1 MLKLKSELI
10 PQNLSELEH
19 TLLEL
24 RGIKAGTKE
33 AEKFFKVPKIDKL
46 KNKDIELNKSQLET
60 AVKRIVEAI
69 NNKESIVIFGD
80 YDADGVC
87 ATTILWKSITSLG
100 GLAKPFVPERE
111 KHGYGITP
119 LALKE
124 VIENHQPKLV
134 ITVDNGIVAHEA
146 VEFLNTQKIDCII
159 TDHHEP
165 EISLENGKELMP
177 NALAVVHS
185 TKLCGTTVAYF
196 VAKEL
201 ESHFDSEQV
210 TKEDQSALKEKS
222 EIEKLALCGI
232 ATIAD
237 QVKLLGAN
245 RSFAYYGLK
254 ALQKT
259 TNIGLLA
266 LFKLSGIKQEEIN
279 EVTVGFM
286 IAPRINAMGRI
297 DTPLSALRLLCTSN
311 SQTVNSLAQKVCAT
325 NTKRQNITTDYL
337 ETAKAEIALQV
348 NEHLNI
354 VASSEFHEG
363 VIGLIAGHITQ
374 MTNKPS
380 IVIAL
385 KDEIG
390 KASARSVYGVDIVSL
405 LREFKSEFLAVG
417 GHKMAAGFSFK
428 IEKFDEIKNKIF
440 ALAKE
445 KIAIELLSNQ
455 VVADL
460 ELSKS
465 LVSLETYNFLQKFA
479 PFGQG
484 NEAPAFYFKNYK
496 ILTIKQLGKDQ
507 NHLKITCLDSQN
519 LNSNQLTLLGWKMGD
534 VASNFTVGQEINFV
548 GSLSINNWQNKTYL
562 QVEVS
567 AIF

>member
-1 MLKLKSELI
+1 MLKIKSKSI
-10 PQNLSELEH
+10 PQNLSELENI
-19 TLLEL
+19 LLEL

-33 AEKFFKVPKIDKL
+33 AETFFDPPKIDNL
-46 KNKDIELNKSQLET
+46 KDIDIEINKKQLKT
-60 AVKRIVEAI
+60 AVKRIAEAI
-69 NNKESIVIFGD
+69 NKQESIVIFGD

-87 ATTILWKSITSLG
+87 ATTILWKSITTLG

-124 VIENHQPKLV
+124 VIEKHNPILV

-146 VEFLNTQKIDCII
+146 IEFLNTQNIDCII

-165 EISLENGKELMP
+165 EISLNDGKEIMP

-196 VAKEL
+196 MAKEL
-201 ESHFDSEQV
+201 EATLSKSLESKGDEQL
-210 TKEDQSALKEKS
+210 A

-245 RSFAYYGLK
+245 RSFAFYGLQ

-259 TNIGLLA
+259 KNIGLLA
-266 LFKLSGIKQEEIN
+266 LFKLSGIKQDEIN

-297 DTPLSALRLLCTSN
+297 DTPLSALRLLCTN
-311 SQTVNSLAQKVCAT
+311 NPDIVITLAQKVCAT
-325 NTKRQNITTDYL
+325 NTKRQNITTEYL
-337 ETAKAEIALQV
+337 ELAKEEIALQAS
-348 NEHLNI
+348 EHLHI
-354 VASSEFHEG
+354 VASTEFHEG

-385 KDEIG
+385 KSEIA
-390 KASARSVYGVDIVSL
+390 KASARSVNGVDIVTL

-428 IEKFDEIKNKIF
+428 ADKFDEIKNKIF
-440 ALAKE
+440 AVAKE
-445 KIAIELLSNQ
+445 KIAADLLNNQ
-455 VVADL
+455 VTADL
-460 ELSKS
+460 ELSKK
-465 LVSLETYNFLQKFA
+465 LVNLETYFFLQKFA

-484 NEAPAFYFKNYK
+484 NEAPNLYFKNYK
-496 ILTIKQLGKDQ
+496 ILNIRQLGKDQ
-507 NHLKITCLDSQN
+507 NHLKISCVESAN
-519 LNSNQLTLLGWKMGD
+519 LNSNPLTLLGWKMGD
-534 VASNFTVGQEINFV
+534 QAQKFKIGQEINFV
-548 GSLSINNWQNKTYL
+548 GSLSINNWQNKTCL
-562 QVEVS
+562 QVEVI